1 MVAALEFGL
10 EESSRAADKYLKGS
24 AGRSGSSCSPGYWRK
39 SVSEESPSGK
49 GCSESAVAAE
59 AGGGQTLP
67 HPQDYSDRIPGH
79 RRSLS
84 FPHAERHSNCALT
97 QMLKLK
103 RNLA

>member
-39 SVSEESPSGK
+39 SVSEESLSGR
-49 GCSESAVAAE
+49 GCSESAAAAE

-67 HPQDYSDRIPGH
+67 RPQDYSDRIPGH
-79 RRSLS
+79 RTSLS
-84 FPHAERHSNCALT
+84 FPRAGRHSNCALT

-103 RNLA
+103 HNLA